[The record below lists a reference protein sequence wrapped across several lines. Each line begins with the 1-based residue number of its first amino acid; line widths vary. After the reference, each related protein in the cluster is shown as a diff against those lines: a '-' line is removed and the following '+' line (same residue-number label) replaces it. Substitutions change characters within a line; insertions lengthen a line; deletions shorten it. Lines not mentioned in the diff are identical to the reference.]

1 MAVTM
6 PNVDVVFRQ
15 YAASFI
21 ARSQR
26 GIAILVVRDAT
37 AGAAYAMYN
46 SLVEVSADDYTAAN
60 MQYIKDVFA
69 FAPWRVAVIRI
80 AAAGDFADAAAIIAV
95 KRQLRTGWVT
105 IADMTA
111 EDSSDLASWIKSQEL
126 AKKYYKAITYK
137 AAVTDSRH
145 IVNFY
150 NESVTFADAR
160 GAKTGAAYLPS
171 LLGIL
176 ASCNVTRG
184 ATFYKASN
192 LLETEEL
199 ADPDTAVAS
208 GKFILINDYETPKV
222 AVGIN
227 SLTTTNGSTLTED
240 MKYIETVE
248 AMDLIADDIRDVFL
262 NEYAGNYRN
271 SYDNQI
277 LFISAVNYYLRG
289 LARDN
294 ILDPAYI
301 NKSDIDI
308 AEQRAAWLGSGKTE
322 AEEWADEQV
331 RRMAF
336 KRTVFLAGDIKIL
349 GSMEH
354 LLFNVEMA

>member
-21 ARSQR
+21 TRSQR

-37 AGAAYAMYN
+37 AGTGYAMYN
-46 SLVEVSADDYTAAN
+46 SLAEVNDGDYTATN

-80 AAAGDFADAAAIIAV
+80 AADGDFADAAAVITA
-95 KRQLRTGWVT
+95 KRQLRTGWIT

-150 NESVTFADAR
+150 NDGVTFADVR
-160 GAKTGAAYLPS
+160 GTKTGEAYLPS

-184 ATFYKASN
+184 ATFYKAAN
-192 LLETEEL
+192 LKEVTEV
-199 ADPDTAVAS
+199 ADNDAAVAS
-208 GKFILINDYETPKV
+208 GKFILVNDYDTPKV

-294 ILDPAYI
+294 ILDPAYD
-301 NKSDIDI
+301 NKSGVDV
-308 AEQRAAWLGSGKTE
+308 AEQRAAWVGSGKVE
-322 AEEWADEQV
+322 AEEWPDDKV

-354 LLFNVEMA
+354 LTFNVEMA